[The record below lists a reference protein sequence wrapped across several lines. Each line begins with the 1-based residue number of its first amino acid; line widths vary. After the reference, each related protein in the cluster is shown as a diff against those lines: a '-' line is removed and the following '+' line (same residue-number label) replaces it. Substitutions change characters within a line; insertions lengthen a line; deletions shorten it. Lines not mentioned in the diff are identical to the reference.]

1 MRNLTYFAVF
11 EPSTNGSYSIYFPD
25 LPGCVSVGD
34 SLEEALRIILPATA
48 TGSHADLF
56 RK

>member
-1 MRNLTYFAVF
+1 MRNLTCFAVF